1 MHVTLSLDPPATTHT
16 IELRLVSALGRAT
29 RAEVDVST
37 PEPLDG
43 EALLGT
49 PARIEITGD
58 DGAIAVHHGVVA
70 GLTAVAT
77 ADPGAQRL
85 TTIDLR
91 SAIEWLTLRKDARV
105 FRRTTAAAIV
115 EELLA
120 GAGIQGDAFVNE
132 AQPPPERE
140 HVTQWNETDD
150 VFLRRICEEEG
161 LYFRFDPK
169 EGFDAFV
176 LCDRSEAAP
185 EVLPEPLMFVDE
197 SGLYPGKRVAFA
209 ARHIRRR
216 RPGKVAL
223 RDHDPAKPAV
233 KLEAKAEGGLD
244 PEKAVEVYE
253 APGRFRTEDEGQ
265 REARLR
271 LEALRADADVL
282 EFDTT
287 ALELRP
293 GVQLEADAA
302 LSVGVSPSGKYFVVE
317 TSLTWRAG
325 EPEGRLHV
333 RAIPLGVPYRL
344 PRVTPRPRIPGIQSA
359 TVTGSSGEEIHTDAA
374 GCVRVTFPWDRGGP
388 RDGTSSLPIRVM
400 QANLPGSMLLPR
412 VGWEVLVGFEDGD
425 PDRPYVLGR
434 SFNGRQLPAFG
445 LPANKTMT
453 AIGTVS
459 SPGGGKANM
468 ISLEDAAGRQHMVW
482 HAGFGKTTTVGADM
496 QNQTVGFENIHIK
509 GAQSW
514 QIGGNETLSLENAWT
529 VGVDRQTASVG
540 GNQDITIN
548 ATGTTKVGSETV
560 SIGANLIEQVGDPIS
575 GLKGFAEAAVLAGV
589 GQIPGVGTALTK
601 GYSWGKALGNGY
613 RNGGLSGLATAAVQT
628 GLGEVAGRIP
638 GGDAIVAAAD
648 SAGLTPW
655 SEQAKQRAAEQ
666 QGGGGAAGPGG
677 AGAGAAAAAPGH
689 RKLVVNGAVTEVIGA
704 IHAIQTPGA
713 LKWTT
718 LGASSFAIGGSHAT
732 SAVRI
737 SRLTMAASSDT
748 AAATSL
754 RATAGLGRNV
764 KATHTLKAGGAI
776 RLDAGAEFAVKASGA
791 LSIQAGGPLTLD
803 GGTVV
808 FDVGDGAST
817 VSVHGGGLTLESAT
831 ITING
836 KTQHTGKESAG

>member
-1 MHVTLSLDPPATTHT
+1 MHVTLSLDPPATTRA
-16 IELRLVSALGRAT
+16 IALRIASALGGAT
-29 RAEVDVST
+29 RAEIDVSA
-37 PEPLDG
+37 PEPLDC
-43 EALLGT
+43 EALTGT
-49 PARIEITGD
+49 PARIEIGGD
-58 DGAIAVHHGVVA
+58 DGATAVHHGIVA
-70 GLTAVAT
+70 GITASAT
-77 ADPGAQRL
+77 VDPGAQRL
-85 TTIDLR
+85 YTLDVR

-105 FRRTTAAAIV
+105 FRKTTAAAIV

-120 GAGIQGDAFVNE
+120 GVGVRDDAFVNE
-132 AQPPPERE
+132 AEPPPERE
-140 HVTQWNETDD
+140 HVTQWNETDA

-161 LYFRFDPK
+161 LFFRFDPK

-176 LCDRSEAAP
+176 LCDRSDAAP
-185 EVLPEPLMFVDE
+185 DGLSDPLMFVDE
-197 SGLYPGKRVAFA
+197 SGLVPGQRVAFA
-209 ARHIRRR
+209 ARQIRRR

-223 RDHDPAKPAV
+223 RDHDPARPAV
-233 KLEAKAEGGLD
+233 KLEAKAEGGLE
-244 PEKAVEVYE
+244 PEKAVEVYQ
-253 APGRFRTEDEGQ
+253 APGRFRTDGEGQ
-265 REARLR
+265 REATLR

-293 GVQLEADAA
+293 GVQFEADATLA
-302 LSVGVSPSGKYFVVE
+302 VGPAPSGKYFVVE

-325 EPEGRLHV
+325 EPEGRMSV
-333 RAIPLGVPYRL
+333 KAIPLGVPYRL
-344 PRVTPRPRIPGIQSA
+344 PRATPRPRVPGILSA
-359 TVTGSSGEEIHTDAA
+359 TVTGASGEEIHTDAA

-388 RDGTSSLPIRVM
+388 KDETASLPVRVM
-400 QANLPGSMLLPR
+400 QAHLPGSMLVPR

-453 AIGTVS
+453 AFGTVS

-468 ISLEDAAGRQHMVW
+468 ITLEDAAGRQHMVW
-482 HAGFGKTTTVGADM
+482 NAGFGKTTTVGADM

-529 VGVDRQTASVG
+529 VGVDSQTASVG

-548 ATGTTKVGSETV
+548 ATGMTKVGSESV

-575 GLKGFAEAAVLAGV
+575 GLKGFAESAVLAGV
-589 GQIPGVGTALTK
+589 GQIPGVGAALSR
-601 GYSWGKALGNGY
+601 GYTWGKALGEGY
-613 RNGGLSGLATAAVQT
+613 RRGGWSGLGTAAVRT

-655 SEQAKQRAAEQ
+655 SEQAQQRAAEQ

-689 RKLVVNGAVTEVIGA
+689 RKLVVNGTTTEVIGA
-704 IHAIQTPGA
+704 VHAIQTPGS

-737 SRLTMAASSDT
+737 SRLTMAASADT

-754 RATAGLGRNV
+754 RARAGLGRNV
-764 KATHTLKAGGAI
+764 KTAHTLKAGGAI
-776 RLDAGAEFAVKASGA
+776 QLDAGAEFAVKASGA
-791 LSIQAGGPLTLD
+791 LSIQAAGAITLD

-836 KTQHTGKESAG
+836 ETQHTGKENAG